1 MLKRLHNLRGRLLGL
16 AAASLLLFGTAAA
29 QTPEGVFRKYPE
41 HKTGFRCA
49 FDSVQQAAFARQPGA
64 AAAYRAFLQG
74 VANMTPLEQAR
85 LLAAPDVTVPVVIHI
100 IHTGGSN
107 NISDAQVE
115 DAIRVINEDYSKTN
129 RDTADILPA
138 FQPIAANIGFQMRLA
153 KKDPNGNCTTGIT
166 RTYSADGNIGDDRV
180 KDLIKWD
187 QDKYLNIWVCT
198 NANGAGGYAYLPC
211 SGGNVDGI
219 VIRNAQFGSIGTSC
233 GANLCIRS
241 LTHEIGHYFGLPH
254 TWGGSNTPGLASNC
268 SIDDGIADTPNT
280 IGSQGGCA
288 APYGTGTVLTSFNPC
303 GPLANVQNYMD
314 YSSCTN
320 MFTLGQRAVMRA
332 SLQLSCR
339 SVLTST
345 ANLLATGTNDG
356 YVAPNCAP
364 VVAFESSSRTVC
376 EGSTVEFDDYS
387 YNAAVASPSATYA
400 WQFPGG
406 VPSTSSLRN
415 PVVTYPTG
423 GIYDVTLTITVA
435 GQSGSSTRT
444 GLVQVVGG
452 NAGLVGPVVESF
464 ENPGFPE
471 NFPAPSLRN
480 WVNSSNSTSGG
491 ARFIRRTNTAGGL
504 LASDGTACVVVPSTV
519 LALGTQTTLTSPN
532 INLTGLTAADQ
543 PALTF
548 DRAYALRTTQPNEYL
563 TIQFSSDCGVTWN
576 TQRTLFPNMLNTRD
590 NVRIDGFTPTVA
602 SDWRSLRVD
611 IPASYLNGRLQ
622 VRFILL
628 SNRGNYFYLDKVA
641 VGAAPLL
648 ATRTGTD
655 AAQARIYPNPLTAET
670 VVEFTLPAA
679 GPVELGL
686 TDLLGRAVTAPART
700 TGRAGLQTMSL
711 LPHGTSRPAPGVYL
725 MKLRTAAG
733 LSTHKVIIP

>member
-1 MLKRLHNLRGRLLGL
+1 MLELLRRLRGRLLGL
-16 AAASLLLFGTAAA
+16 AAAGLLCTNTAAA
-29 QTPEGVFRKYPE
+29 QTPEGISRKYPE

-64 AAAYRAFLQG
+64 ATAYRAFLRG
-74 VANMTPLEQAR
+74 VATMSATEQAR

-100 IHTGGSN
+100 IHTGGSS

-115 DAIRVINEDYSKTN
+115 DAIRVINEDFSKTN
-129 RDTADILPA
+129 RDTTSILPA
-138 FQPIAANIGFQMRLA
+138 FQPIAANVGFQMRLA

-211 SGGNVDGI
+211 SGGPVDGI
-219 VIRNAQFGSIGTSC
+219 VIRNSQFGSIGTSC

-254 TWGGSNTPGLASNC
+254 TWGGSNTPGLPGNC
-268 SIDDGIADTPNT
+268 SLDDGIADTPNT
-280 IGSQGGCA
+280 IGSQGGCSA
-288 APYGTGTVLTSFNPC
+288 AYGTGTVLTSFNPC

-320 MFTLGQRAVMRA
+320 MFTLGQRAVMRSA
-332 SLQLSCR
+332 LQLSCR

-356 YVAPNCAP
+356 YGSPNCAP
-364 VVAFESSSRTVC
+364 VAAFEASAPTVC
-376 EGSTVEFDDYS
+376 EGSTVEFFDYS
-387 YNAAVASPSATYA
+387 YNAAVTSPTATYA

-406 VPSTSSLRN
+406 VPATSALRN

-423 GIYDVTLTITVA
+423 GVYNVTLTVTVA
-435 GQSGSSTRT
+435 SQSGSTTRT
-444 GLVQVVGG
+444 SLVQVVGG
-452 NAGLVGPVVESF
+452 NSGLVGPVVESF
-464 ENPGFPE
+464 ETPSFPQ

-480 WVNSSNSTSGG
+480 WVSSSTSTSGG
-491 ARFIRRTNTAGGL
+491 ARWIRRTNTPGGL
-504 LASDGTACVVVPSTV
+504 LASDGTACLLVPSTI
-519 LALGTQTTLTSPN
+519 LALGTQTTLSSPN
-532 INLTGLTAADQ
+532 INLSGLTPADQ

-563 TIQFSSDCGVTWN
+563 SIQFSSDCGVTWN
-576 TQRTLFPNMLNTRD
+576 TQRTLFPNALNTRD
-590 NVRIDGFTPTVA
+590 TARIDGFTPTTA
-602 SDWRSLRVD
+602 TDWKSTRVD
-611 IPASYLNGRLQ
+611 IPASYLNGRFQ
-622 VRFILL
+622 VRFVLL
-628 SNRGNYFYLDKVA
+628 SNRGNYFYMDKVA

-648 ATRTGTD
+648 ATRTGSG
-655 AAQARIYPNPLTAET
+655 AVPARIFPNPLTAET
-670 VVEFTLPAA
+670 VVEFTLPTA

-686 TDLLGRAVTAPART
+686 TDLLGRAVGTPTRA
-700 TGRAGLQTMSL
+700 TGRVGLQTLPL
-711 LPHGTSRPAPGVYL
+711 LPSGTSRPAPGVYIVQ
-725 MKLRTAAG
+725 LRTVAG
-733 LSTHKVIIP
+733 YSTSKVIIP

>member
-1 MLKRLHNLRGRLLGL
+1 MLKLLRNFRGRFWSL
-16 AAASLLLFGTAAA
+16 AAAGLLCAGTASA
-29 QTPEGVFRKYPE
+29 QTPEGVSRKYPE

-74 VANMTPLEQAR
+74 VANMPAEAR
-85 LLAAPDVTVPVVIHI
+85 ASLLAAPDVTVPVVVHI
-100 IHTGGSN
+100 IHTGGSS

-115 DAIRVINEDYSKTN
+115 DAIRVINDDYSKHN
-129 RDTADILPA
+129 RDTADIIPA

-166 RTYSADGNIGDDRV
+166 RTFSADGDIGDDRV

-211 SGGNVDGI
+211 SGGTVDGI
-219 VIRNAQFGSIGTSC
+219 VIRNAQFGSVGTSC

-268 SIDDGIADTPNT
+268 GIDDGIADTPNT
-280 IGSQGGCA
+280 IGSQSDCA
-288 APYGTGTVLTSFNPC
+288 AAYGTGTVLTSFDPC

-364 VVAFESSSRTVC
+364 VVAFQPSTTTVC
-376 EGSTVEFDDYS
+376 EGSTVAFTDYS
-387 YNAAVASPSATYA
+387 YNAAVASPSAIYA

-415 PVVTYPTG
+415 PVVTYGTG
-423 GIYDVTLTITVA
+423 GTYNVTLSITVA
-435 GQSGSSTRT
+435 GQTGSATRT
-444 GLVQVVGG
+444 GLIQVVGG
-452 NAGLVGPVVESF
+452 NAGLVGPVAESF

-480 WVNSSNSTSGG
+480 WVNSSNTGATG
-491 ARFIRRTNTAGGL
+491 ARWVRRPNVVGGL
-504 LASDGTACVVVPSTV
+504 QASDGIACLVVPSTV

-532 INLTGLTAADQ
+532 INLSGLTVADQ

-548 DRAYALRTTQPNEYL
+548 DRAYVLRTTPVNESL
-563 TIQFSSDCGVTWN
+563 TIQFSSDCGVNWN
-576 TQRTLFPNMLNTRD
+576 TQRTLFPAALNTGGTLRQ
-590 NVRIDGFTPTVA
+590 DGFTPTAA
-602 SDWRSLRVD
+602 SDWQSLRID
-611 IPASYLNGRLQ
+611 IPASYLSGNFQ
-622 VRFILL
+622 IRFTLL

-648 ATRTGTD
+648 ATRSSGGISP
-655 AAQARIYPNPLTAET
+655 ARIYPNPLTAET
-670 VVEFTLPAA
+670 VVEFSLPTASA
-679 GPVELGL
+679 VELRL
-686 TDLLGRAVTAPART
+686 TDLLGRTVSAPT
-700 TGRAGLQTMSL
+700 NVNGRPGLQTLPL
-711 LPHGTSRPAPGVYL
+711 LPSGTSRPAPGVYL
-725 MKLRTAAG
+725 VHLRTAAG
-733 LSTHKVIIP
+733 QTTSKVIIP

>member
-1 MLKRLHNLRGRLLGL
+1 MLKLLHNLRGILLGIM
-16 AAASLLLFGTAAA
+16 AAGTLGLGSAAA
-29 QTPEGVFRKYPE
+29 QTQEGVSRQYPE

-64 AAAYRAFLQG
+64 AAAYRSFLRD
-74 VANMTPLEQAR
+74 VATMSATEQAR
-85 LLAAPDVTVPVVIHI
+85 LLAAPDVTVPVVVHI

-129 RDTADILPA
+129 RDTTAILPA
-138 FQPIAANIGFQMRLA
+138 FQPIAANIGFRMKLA
-153 KKDPNGNCTTGIT
+153 RKDPNGNCTNGIT

-211 SGGNVDGI
+211 SGGAVDGI

-268 SIDDGIADTPNT
+268 GIDDGIADTPNT
-280 IGSQGGCA
+280 IGSQSGCA
-288 APYGTGTVLTSFNPC
+288 TAYGTGTVLTSFNPC

-332 SLQLSCR
+332 SLQQNCR
-339 SVLTST
+339 QVRTSA

-356 YVAPNCAP
+356 YVAPGCAP
-364 VVAFESSSRTVC
+364 IAAFEASTTTVC
-376 EGSTVEFDDYS
+376 EGSAITFSDYS
-387 YNAAVASPSATYA
+387 YNAAVSSPTAVYA

-406 VPSTSSLRN
+406 VPATSSLRN

-423 GIYDVTLTITVA
+423 GTYDVTLTVTVA
-435 GQSGSSTRT
+435 GQGGTTTRT

-452 NAGLVGPVVESF
+452 NSGLTGPVSESF
-464 ENPGFPE
+464 ENPGFPA

-480 WVNSSNSTSGG
+480 WVSSSNVALTS
-491 ARFIRRTNTAGGL
+491 ARWIRRVNGASGL
-504 LASDGTACVVVPSTV
+504 VVSDGTACVMVPSTV
-519 LALGTQTTLTSPN
+519 LDLGTQTSLTSPN
-532 INLTGLTAADQ
+532 INLSGLTLADQ

-548 DRAYALRTTQPNEYL
+548 DRAYVLRTTPVNESL

-576 TQRTLFPNMLNTRD
+576 TQRTLFPTNLNTAGAMRQ
-590 NVRIDGFTPTVA
+590 DGFTPTAA
-602 SDWRSLRVD
+602 SDWQSLRVD
-611 IPASYLNGRLQ
+611 IPAAYLAGRLQ
-622 VRFILL
+622 VRFTLL

-648 ATRTGTD
+648 ATRTGT
-655 AAQARIYPNPLTAET
+655 AALATHIYPNPLTAQT

-679 GPVELGL
+679 GPVELRL
-686 TDLLGRAVTAPART
+686 TDLLGRPVGATTYAP
-700 TGRAGLQTMSL
+700 GRAGVQTLPL
-711 LPHGTSRPAPGVYL
+711 LPGGTSRPASGVYL
-725 MKLRTAAG
+725 VSLRTAAG
-733 LSTHKVIIP
+733 QTTDKVIIP

>member
-1 MLKRLHNLRGRLLGL
+1 MLKLLRKFRNILLSIGAASTLGL
-16 AAASLLLFGTAAA
+16 GSASA
-29 QTPEGVFRKYPE
+29 QTPEGVSRKYPE

-64 AAAYRAFLQG
+64 AAAYRAFLLG
-74 VANMTPLEQAR
+74 VANMPATEQAR
-85 LLAAPDVTVPVVIHI
+85 LLAAPDVTVPVVVHI

-115 DAIRVINEDYSKTN
+115 DAIRVINEDFSKSN
-129 RDTADILPA
+129 RDTVAILPA
-138 FQPIAANIGFQMRLA
+138 FQPIAANIGFQMKLA
-153 KKDPNGNCTTGIT
+153 RKDPNGTCTTGIT

-187 QDKYLNIWVCT
+187 QSKYLNIWVCT

-211 SGGNVDGI
+211 SGGTVDGI

-268 SIDDGIADTPNT
+268 GIDDGIADTPNT
-280 IGSQGGCA
+280 IGSQSGCSTA
-288 APYGTGTVLTSFNPC
+288 YGTGTVLTSFNPC

-320 MFTLGQRAVMRA
+320 MFTLGQRVVMRA
-332 SLQLSCR
+332 SLQQNCR
-339 SVLTST
+339 QVLTST

-364 VVAFESSSRTVC
+364 LVAFEPSTTSVC
-376 EGSTVEFDDYS
+376 EGAAITFTDYS
-387 YNAAVASPSATYA
+387 YNANVASPTAIYA

-406 VPSTSSLRN
+406 TPGTSGLRN

-423 GIYDVTLTITVA
+423 GTYDVTLTVTVA
-435 GQSGSSTRT
+435 GQTGTITRA

-452 NAGLVGPVVESF
+452 NSGLVGAVNESF
-464 ENPGFPE
+464 ENPGFPA
-471 NFPAPSLRN
+471 NLPAPNLRN
-480 WVNSSNSTSGG
+480 WLNSSNVQSTA
-491 ARFIRRTNTAGGL
+491 ARWIRRVNGASGL
-504 LASDGTACVVVPSTV
+504 VVSDGTACVMVPSTV
-519 LALGTQTTLTSPN
+519 LDPGTETSLTSPN
-532 INLTGLTAADQ
+532 INLSGFTMADQ

-548 DRAYALRTTQPNEYL
+548 NRAYVLRTTPVNESL
-563 TIQFSSDCGVTWN
+563 TIQFSSDCGVTWS
-576 TQRTLFPNMLNTRD
+576 TQRTLFPTALNTGGTA
-590 NVRIDGFTPTVA
+590 RIDGFTPTTA
-602 SDWRSLRVD
+602 SSWQSLRLD
-611 IPASYLNGRLQ
+611 IPAAYLTGRLL
-622 VRFILL
+622 VRFTLL

-648 ATRTGTD
+648 AARTGT
-655 AAQARIYPNPLTAET
+655 AALATRVYPNPLTAET
-670 VVEFTLPAA
+670 VVEFTLPTA
-679 GPVELGL
+679 GTVELYL
-686 TDLLGRAVTAPART
+686 TDLLGRPVGAT
-700 TGRAGLQTMSL
+700 TRMAGRAGLQTLPL
-711 LPHGTSRPAPGVYL
+711 LASGTKRPAPGVYL
-725 MKLRTAAG
+725 VNLRTAAG
-733 LSTHKVIIP
+733 QTTTKVVIP